1 MKLYIIITTLSFLC
15 IESGIQ
21 FAVGS
26 PLSEN
31 YMNGLN
37 QFCGQAL
44 ANELAILC
52 KGRYNDPKGKKGRRG
67 IVDECCSQPCTRSYM
82 KINYCQPETEAPIW
96 DSPMLGPQKKV
107 DYLGYYFQLI
117 GQVLGLTEFE

>member
-1 MKLYIIITTLSFLC
+1 MFCIFQRIMKLYIIITTLSFLS

-26 PLSEN
+26 PMSDT

-52 KGRYNDPKGKKGRRG
+52 QGRYNDPRG
-67 IVDECCSQPCTRSYM
+67 NI
-82 KINYCQPETEAPIW
+82 
-96 DSPMLGPQKKV
+96 
-107 DYLGYYFQLI
+107 YF
-117 GQVLGLTEFE
+117 VLFYNI

>member
-26 PLSEN
+26 PMSN
-31 YMNGLN
+31 RYMNEPN

-44 ANELAILC
+44 ADELAILC
-52 KGRYNDPKGKKGRRG
+52 KGRYNEPKGNNYF
-67 IVDECCSQPCTRSYM
+67 VLFY
-82 KINYCQPETEAPIW
+82 KI
-96 DSPMLGPQKKV
+96 
-107 DYLGYYFQLI
+107 
-117 GQVLGLTEFE
+117 